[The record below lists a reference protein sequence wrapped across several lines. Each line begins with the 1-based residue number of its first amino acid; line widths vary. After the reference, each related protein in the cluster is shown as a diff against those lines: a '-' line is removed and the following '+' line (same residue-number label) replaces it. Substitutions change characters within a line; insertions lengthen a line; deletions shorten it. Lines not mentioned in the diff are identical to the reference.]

1 MKNIIVTGA
10 NGQVGIELCLFLNLY
25 EDLNVIGICRSELSA
40 IVLKKFG
47 IKYRVGD
54 ISVLENAKTLLSDA
68 DVIVD
73 LVIADGSINETNNIS
88 KNQIYNAISSSKNNA
103 KYVYMSSQM
112 VFGMNNEYKKLKYH
126 IIPKTIYAVKKRF
139 AEKMVINFGKKF
151 KRNTYIIRLG
161 QVHGILQSV
170 SINMIKVFTNE
181 NLIFKVP
188 KTNSYTIF
196 CYSISEAI
204 YNIAIDKEK
213 PGIYTGV
220 SFPEWSWRELF
231 QYFSKEELKIIEEK
245 IYKKNIF
252 ENVFENILGYA
263 KNYLINHKE
272 IIQANY
278 LKYFPNLEIKL
289 KFYNTT
295 TMAQNQINQ
304 FNNKFY
310 NKFDF
315 FIGIL
320 PGKRLK
326 SLTDSRIVM
335 KQKNTILLDK
345 INKLFN

>member
-73 LVIADGSINETNNIS
+73 LVIADGSINETNKIS
-88 KNQIYNAISSSKNNA
+88 KNQIYNSIASSKTNA

-112 VFGMNNEYKKLKYH
+112 VFGMNNENKKLKYH

-139 AEKMVINFGKKF
+139 AEKMVLNFGKKF
-151 KRNTYIIRLG
+151 IRNTYIIRLG

-170 SINMIKVFTNE
+170 SISMNKVFTNE
-181 NLIFKVP
+181 DFIFKVP

-204 YNIAIDKEK
+204 YNIANDKEK

-220 SFPEWSWRELF
+220 SFPEWSWKEIF
-231 QYFSKEELKIIEEK
+231 QYFSKEELRIVEEK
-245 IYKKNIF
+245 IYKKNTFKYILNFIKIF
-252 ENVFENILGYA
+252 LN
-263 KNYLINHKE
+263 NHKE
-272 IIQANY
+272 LIQANY
-278 LKYFPNLEIKL
+278 LKYFPKLEKRL
-289 KFYNTT
+289 KFNNS
-295 TMAQNQINQ
+295 ASIAKNQINQ
-304 FNNKFY
+304 YNNRFY

-320 PGKRLK
+320 PGKRLT
-326 SLTDSRIVM
+326 SLTDSRITM
-335 KQKNTILLDK
+335 KPKNTILLGK

>member
-25 EDLNVIGICRSELSA
+25 DDLNVIGICRSELSA

-73 LVIADGSINETNNIS
+73 LVIADGSINETNRIS
-88 KNQIYNAISSSKNNA
+88 KNQIYNSIASSKTNS

-139 AEKMVINFGKKF
+139 AEKMVLNFGKKF

-170 SINMIKVFTNE
+170 SISMKKVFKNE
-181 NLIFKVP
+181 NFIFKVP

-204 YNIAIDKEK
+204 YNIANDKEK

-231 QYFSKEELKIIEEK
+231 NYYSNNSIKIIEYDEHKRKK
-245 IYKKNIF
+245 IDFLKSFLNKFIKNNI
-252 ENVFENILGYA
+252 ELIRANILLYLPKYENKIKFKNSINNA
-263 KNYLINHKE
+263 KS
-272 IIQANY
+272 
-278 LKYFPNLEIKL
+278 
-289 KFYNTT
+289 
-295 TMAQNQINQ
+295 QIN
-304 FNNKFY
+304 NLDNIIS
-310 NKFDF
+310 NDFDY
-315 FIGIL
+315 FIGEL
-320 PGKRLK
+320 PGKRLN
-326 SLTDSRIVM
+326 SLSDSRLSI
-335 KQKNTILLDK
+335 KKYNDIINNILKSKK
-345 INKLFN
+345 IQ